1 MISILGKSWPTFM
14 ASCVS
19 PTSSSPS
26 NFTRKYIDLTDSL
39 SGTEFRTSK
48 SGVYLVFWNTIAKE
62 MVVTTLL
69 VNGKEAGRAVT
80 SKSQH
85 SYEDNGSN
93 LAILRLQK
101 DDVITFETNTSSDYV
116 SISGYFLF

>member
-39 SGTEFRTSK
+39 SDTEFRTSK
-48 SGVYLVFWNTIAKE
+48 SGVYLVFWNAIAKE

-69 VNGKEAGRAVT
+69 VNGKEAGRAAT

-85 SYEDNGSN
+85 SFEDNGSN

-101 DDVITFETNTSSDYV
+101 DDVITFETSSDYV

>member
-1 MISILGKSWPTFM
+1 MISILGKARPTFM
-14 ASCVS
+14 ASSDS
-19 PTSSSPS
+19 PTSSSPA
-26 NFTRKYIDLTDSL
+26 NFTQKYIDLTDSL
-39 SGTEFRTSK
+39 SDTEFRTSK

-69 VNGKEAGRAVT
+69 VNGKEAGRAAT

-85 SYEDNGSN
+85 SYKDNGSN

-101 DDVITFETNTSSDYV
+101 DDVITFETDTSSYYV